1 MGRTSICPIRTF
13 FPFGGVASQNA
24 RVSQAANEIELRI
37 RNKEICMHYFLTS
50 LITKILPCAS
60 RLPFENLVN
69 AERKKKKKRR
79 LLMYKENQ
87 NKFINIVHDDDII
100 HVFINAPSRNKK
112 KIEQVLKDS
121 FYYLSQIYYTTYE
134 MEYDDEQ
141 FYFTVADY
149 KEFEAF
155 KNIFYREL
163 RK

>member
-24 RVSQAANEIELRI
+24 RVPQAANEIELRI
-37 RNKEICMHYFLTS
+37 RIKKNLYALFPRKFDSKKS
-50 LITKILPCAS
+50 LAIPVCLLRI
-60 RLPFENLVN
+60 LVN